1 MALNNRH
8 SLIKLIRGNNSIA
21 SIMTYFLLLAV
32 AGAQVISLF
41 FWNYLYGE
49 EINKVVVLIFSTT
62 LIVALPVL
70 AMFSYILR
78 DVGSKNSALLK
89 NQATLNIQKA
99 QLTEAMAKLR
109 VTRDIAIEAS
119 EAKSRFL
126 ANMSHEFRTPLNA
139 IIGYTELLL
148 EEFESSAP
156 AQALEDLE
164 KVQFSSRQLLDL
176 VNDILDLAKIEAGKE
191 FVSFSMVPLQRMV
204 SESIDV
210 VRHLAERNHNQL
222 VVDIEGS
229 LEEVY
234 MDPGKMRRCL
244 INLLSNATKFTMQ
257 GRITLKVW
265 SGEEDNVVYVFFSVT
280 DTGIGMTPDE
290 MARIFDYFTQADE
303 TTTRR
308 YGGSGLGLTITRK
321 MIQLMNGD
329 VSVASEKG
337 VGSVFTIKLPQPPH
351 NTQNLEQSDSKNEGA
366 ISSSSY

>member
-1 MALNNRH
+1 M
-8 SLIKLIRGNNSIA
+8 RGNNSIVH
-21 SIMTYFLLLAV
+21 IMAYFLLLAV
-32 AGAQVISLF
+32 AGSQVISLF

-49 EINKVVVLIFSTT
+49 EIHQIVILIFSTT

-70 AMFSYILR
+70 VMFSYILR
-78 DVGSKNSALLK
+78 DVGSKNSKLLK
-89 NQATLNIQKA
+89 SQATLNTQKA
-99 QLTEAMAKLR
+99 QLTEAMTKLR

-119 EAKSRFL
+119 DAKSRFL

-148 EEFESSAP
+148 EEFEASAP

-164 KVQFSSRQLLDL
+164 KVQLSSRQLLDL

-191 FVSFSMVPLQRMV
+191 FVSFSSVPLKMMV
-204 SESIDV
+204 SESMDV
-210 VRHLAERNHNQL
+210 VRHLAERNQNEL
-222 VVDIEGS
+222 IVEIEDS
-229 LEEVY
+229 LKEVNV
-234 MDPGKMRRCL
+234 DPGKLRRCL
-244 INLLSNATKFTMQ
+244 INLLSNASKFTNQ
-257 GRITLKVW
+257 GKITLKVW
-265 SGEEDNVVYVFFSVT
+265 TENKSRGPYVFFSVT

-290 MARIFDYFTQADE
+290 MDRVFDHFTQADE

-337 VGSVFTIKLPQPPH
+337 KGSVFTIKLPQPSQ
-351 NTQNLEQSDSKNEGA
+351 NTESLEALDTETSPPNPL
-366 ISSSSY
+366 

>member
-1 MALNNRH
+1 M
-8 SLIKLIRGNNSIA
+8 RGNDSIA

-49 EINKVVVLIFSTT
+49 EIERVVLLIFCTT
-62 LIVALPVL
+62 LMVALPVL
-70 AMFSYILR
+70 GMFSYILR
-78 DVGSKNSALLK
+78 DVGSKNSELLK
-89 NQATLNIQKA
+89 SQTTLSVQKA
-99 QLTEAMAKLR
+99 QLTEAMTKLR

-164 KVQFSSRQLLDL
+164 KVQFSSRKLLDL

-191 FVSFSMVPLQRMV
+191 FVSLSKVPLQKMV

-210 VRHLAERNHNQL
+210 VRHLADRNQNEL
-222 VVDIEGS
+222 VVDIEET

-234 MDPGKMRRCL
+234 TDPGKMRRCL
-244 INLLSNATKFTMQ
+244 INLLSNAAKFTLQ
-257 GRITLKVW
+257 GKITLKVW
-265 SGEEDNVVYVFFSVT
+265 SATEDNVFYVFFSVI

-290 MARIFDYFTQADE
+290 MSRIFDYFTQADE

-329 VSVASEKG
+329 ISVSSEKG
-337 VGSVFTIKLPQPPH
+337 VGSVFTIKVPQPSH
-351 NTQNLEQSDSKNEGA
+351 NTQNLEEGNSKN
-366 ISSSSY
+366 